1 MSGVDW
7 MPNLIAL
14 GPHSRVHNGWD
25 AKGGNFIMS
34 VQGQSKRQS
43 LLRPDSDAIFSDSYW
58 LDFAVRARRSY
69 NSDAHR
75 RGRCR
80 LFDPI
85 MLEGRII
92 ISSPV
97 DAYVFV

>member
-1 MSGVDW
+1 

-43 LLRPDSDAIFSDSYW
+43 LLRPDSNAIFL
-58 LDFAVRARRSY
+58 LDFAVRARTSY